1 MAAMTVEEIT
11 ALGYTYGKA
20 KASTK
25 VVHPKRKNADSAVSV
40 CNKKLGA
47 DVLPSDA
54 NETNICVACR
64 VVIQKGEERGQELTE
79 VDATGIV
86 SNLMEAASKAVTKT
100 EGDTVAKATDTK
112 AEDKH
117 AETVEQI
124 SANIER
130 FVSLLEAENE
140 EGATELADET
150 EAMISG
156 LPTRGNIPGEVK
168 KTWAQFKQDSRTAI
182 REAKKGA
189 TEKPK
194 ASTEVVTLETTED
207 YRSVE
212 GMEDLINEGANVI
225 SEGVKLHLKASETAY
240 NLGRNL
246 LNVRLSIKVKG
257 APDLKAK
264 SQAYRDA
271 SGHLKAQAIMQLR
284 EAGVD
289 EFDANEAAEKL
300 WKSMQNQTGDVLA
313 DYAKELEGP
322 RRTDWDGLFGEVAK
336 AHPALSPS
344 EAVSA
349 YYGIDLIGPREKA
362 RIKAREKSELAAKAK
377 QALEA
382 GNTDEAEELEDE
394 IKSLDGK
401 AEPTPGEKAK
411 ADVKKI
417 KSGTKALA
425 GVNPEELEDED
436 RKAVR
441 DDIQAQIDA
450 LRDLVTKYL

>member
-100 EGDTVAKATDTK
+100 EGDTVAKATETK
-112 AEDKH
+112 AEDKY
-117 AETVEQI
+117 ADTIEQI

-130 FVSLLEAENE
+130 AGSLAEAENAEGLE
-140 EGATELADET
+140 ELNKET
-150 EAMISG
+150 ESLISG
-156 LPTRGNIPGEVK
+156 LPIRGKTPAGD
-168 KTWAQFKQDSRTAI
+168 KTWAAFKQESRNAF
-182 REAKKGA
+182 REAA
-189 TEKPK
+189 TVAEPKP
-194 ASTEVVTLETTED
+194 STEVVTLETTED

-271 SGHLKAQAIMQLR
+271 SGHLKAQAIVQLR

>member
-100 EGDTVAKATDTK
+100 EGDTVAKATETK
-112 AEDKH
+112 AEDKY
-117 AETVEQI
+117 ADTIEQI

-130 FVSLLEAENE
+130 AGSLAEAENAEGLE
-140 EGATELADET
+140 ELNKET
-150 EAMISG
+150 ESLISG
-156 LPTRGNIPGEVK
+156 LPIRGKTPAGD
-168 KTWAQFKQDSRTAI
+168 KTWAAFKQESRNAF
-182 REAKKGA
+182 REAA
-189 TEKPK
+189 TVAEPKP
-194 ASTEVVTLETTED
+194 STEVVTLETTED

-271 SGHLKAQAIMQLR
+271 SGHLKAQAIVQLR

-349 YYGIDLIGPREKA
+349 YYGIDLVGPREKA
-362 RIKAREKSELAAKAK
+362 RIKAAEKRELAEKAK

-382 GNTDEAEELEDE
+382 GNTDEAEELEAE
-394 IKSLDGK
+394 AKALEGK

-417 KSGTKALA
+417 KSGAKALA
-425 GVNPEELEDED
+425 GIDPEELEDED

>member
-86 SNLMEAASKAVTKT
+86 ATLMEAASKAVTKT

-112 AEDKH
+112 AEDKY
-117 AETVEQI
+117 ADTIEQI

-130 FVSLLEAENE
+130 AGSLAEAENTEGLE
-140 EGATELADET
+140 ELNKET
-150 EAMISG
+150 EALISG
-156 LPTRGNIPGEVK
+156 LPIRGKTPAGD
-168 KTWAQFKQDSRTAI
+168 KTWAAFKQESRNAF
-182 REAKKGA
+182 REAA
-189 TEKPK
+189 TVAEPKP
-194 ASTEVVTLETTED
+194 STEVVTLETTED

-271 SGHLKAQAIMQLR
+271 SGHLKAQAIVQLR

-313 DYAKELEGP
+313 DYAKELDGP
-322 RRTDWDGLFGEVAK
+322 KREEWDGLFGEVAK

-349 YYGIDLIGPREKA
+349 YYGIDLVGPREKA
-362 RIKAREKSELAAKAK
+362 RIKAAEKRELAEKAK

-382 GNTDEAEELEDE
+382 GNTDEAEELEAE
-394 IKSLDGK
+394 AKALEGK

-417 KSGTKALA
+417 KSGAKALA

>member
-1 MAAMTVEEIT
+1 MAITVQEI
-11 ALGYTYGKA
+11 AELGHTFAVVRNG
-20 KASTK
+20 K
-25 VVHPKRKNADSAVSV
+25 VVHIKRSDNNKTV
-40 CNKKLGA
+40 CGKVTTGN
-47 DVLPSDA
+47 VLRSDA
-54 NETNICVACR
+54 TDNNICVACR

-79 VDATGIV
+79 VDAAGIV

-124 SANIER
+124 NANIER

-150 EAMISG
+150 ETMISS
-156 LPTRGNIPGEVK
+156 LPTRGKTPAGD

-189 TEKPK
+189 AEKPK
-194 ASTEVVTLETTED
+194 ASAEVVVLETTED

-246 LNVRLSIKVKG
+246 LSVRLSLKVKG

-271 SGHLKAQAIMQLR
+271 SGHLKAQAVMQLI
-284 EAGVD
+284 ESGVD

-300 WKSMQNQTGDVLA
+300 WKSMNNQTGDVLA
-313 DYAKELEGP
+313 DYAKELDGP
-322 RRTDWDGLFGEVAK
+322 RRTDWDNLFGEVAK
-336 AHPALSPS
+336 AHPALTPS

-349 YYGIDLIGPREKA
+349 YYGIDLVGPREKA
-362 RIKAREKSELAAKAK
+362 RLKAAEKSALAKKAK

-382 GNTDEAEELEDE
+382 GNTDEAEELEGE
-394 IKSLDGK
+394 IASLDGK
-401 AEPTPGEKAK
+401 VEPTPGEKAK

>member
-11 ALGYTYGKA
+11 ALGYTYGKT
-20 KASTK
+20 KATTK
-25 VVHPKRKNADSAVSV
+25 VVHPKRKNADSAVSI

-112 AEDKH
+112 ADDKY
-117 AETVEQI
+117 ADTIEQI

-130 FVSLLEAENE
+130 AGSLAEAENAEGLE
-140 EGATELADET
+140 ELNKET
-150 EAMISG
+150 ESLISG
-156 LPTRGNIPGEVK
+156 LPIRGKTPAGD
-168 KTWAQFKQDSRTAI
+168 KTWAAFKQEARTAF
-182 REAKKGA
+182 REAAKGA
-189 TEKPK
+189 EKPK
-194 ASTEVVTLETTED
+194 ASAEVVTLETTED

-246 LNVRLSIKVKG
+246 LNVRLSLKVKG

-271 SGHLKAQAIMQLR
+271 SGHLKAQAIVQLR
-284 EAGVD
+284 ESGVD
-289 EFDANEAAEKL
+289 EFDAQEAAEKL
-300 WKSMQNQTGDVLA
+300 WKSMNNQTGDVLA
-313 DYAKELEGP
+313 DYAKELDGP
-322 RRTDWDGLFGEVAK
+322 KREEWDNLFGEVAK

-349 YYGIDLIGPREKA
+349 YYGIDLVGPREKA
-362 RIKAREKSELAAKAK
+362 RLKAAEKRELAAKAEA
-377 QALEA
+377 ALKA
-382 GNTDEAEELEDE
+382 GNTDEAEELEGE
-394 IKSLDGK
+394 IASLDGK
-401 AEPTPGEKAK
+401 TEPTPGEKAK

-425 GVNPEELEDED
+425 GINPEELEDED

-441 DDIQAQIDA
+441 DEVQAQIDA

>member
-86 SNLMEAASKAVTKT
+86 ATLMEAASKAVTKT

-112 AEDKH
+112 AEDKY
-117 AETVEQI
+117 ADTIEQI

-130 FVSLLEAENE
+130 AGSLAEAENTEGLE
-140 EGATELADET
+140 ELNKET
-150 EAMISG
+150 EALISG
-156 LPTRGNIPGEVK
+156 LPIRGKTPAGD
-168 KTWAQFKQDSRTAI
+168 KTWAAFKQESRNAF
-182 REAKKGA
+182 REAA
-189 TEKPK
+189 TVAEPKP
-194 ASTEVVTLETTED
+194 STEVVTLETTED

-271 SGHLKAQAIMQLR
+271 SGHLKAQAIVQLR

-313 DYAKELEGP
+313 DYAKELDGP
-322 RRTDWDGLFGEVAK
+322 KREEWDGLFGEVAK

-349 YYGIDLIGPREKA
+349 YYGIDLVGPREKA
-362 RIKAREKSELAAKAK
+362 RIKAAEKRELAEKAK

-382 GNTDEAEELEDE
+382 GNTDEAEELEAE
-394 IKSLDGK
+394 AKALEGK

-417 KSGTKALA
+417 KSGAKALA
-425 GVNPEELEDED
+425 GIDPEELEDED

-441 DDIQAQIDA
+441 DEVQAQIDA

>member
-20 KASTK
+20 KATTK
-25 VVHPKRKNADSAVSV
+25 VVHPKRKNADSAVSI

-47 DVLPSDA
+47 DVLPGDA

-112 AEDKH
+112 AEDKY
-117 AETVEQI
+117 ADTIEQI

-130 FVSLLEAENE
+130 AGSLAEAENAEGLE
-140 EGATELADET
+140 ELGKET
-150 EAMISG
+150 EALISG
-156 LPTRGNIPGEVK
+156 LPIRGKTPAGD
-168 KTWAQFKQDSRTAI
+168 KTWAAFKQESRNAF
-182 REAKKGA
+182 REAA
-189 TEKPK
+189 TVAEPKP
-194 ASTEVVTLETTED
+194 STEVVTLETTED

-246 LNVRLSIKVKG
+246 LNVRLSLKVKG

-271 SGHLKAQAIMQLR
+271 SGHLKAQAIVQLR
-284 EAGVD
+284 ESGVD
-289 EFDANEAAEKL
+289 EFDAQEAAEKL
-300 WKSMQNQTGDVLA
+300 WKSMNNQTGDVLA
-313 DYAKELEGP
+313 DYAKELDGP
-322 RRTDWDGLFGEVAK
+322 KREEWDNLFGEVAK

-349 YYGIDLIGPREKA
+349 YYGIDLVGPREKA
-362 RIKAREKSELAAKAK
+362 RLKAAEKRELAAKAEA
-377 QALEA
+377 ALKA
-382 GNTDEAEELEDE
+382 GNTDEAEELEGE
-394 IKSLDGK
+394 IASLEGK
-401 AEPTPGEKAK
+401 VEPTPGEKAK

-425 GVNPEELEDED
+425 GIDPEELEDAD

>member
-1 MAAMTVEEIT
+1 MAITVQEI
-11 ALGYTYGKA
+11 AELGHTFAVVRNG
-20 KASTK
+20 K
-25 VVHPKRKNADSAVSV
+25 VVHIKRSDSNKTV
-40 CNKKLGA
+40 CGKVTTGN
-47 DVLPSDA
+47 VLRSDA
-54 NETNICVACR
+54 TDNNICVACR
-64 VVIQKGEERGQELTE
+64 VVIQKGAEQGQELTE
-79 VDATGIV
+79 VDAAGIV
-86 SNLMEAASKAVTKT
+86 SNLMEAASKAATKT

-124 SANIER
+124 NANIER

-150 EAMISG
+150 ETMISS
-156 LPTRGNIPGEVK
+156 LPTRGKTPAGD

-189 TEKPK
+189 AEKPK
-194 ASTEVVTLETTED
+194 ASAEVVVLETTED

-246 LNVRLSIKVKG
+246 LSVRLSLKVKG

-271 SGHLKAQAIMQLR
+271 SGHLKAQAVMQLI
-284 EAGVD
+284 ESGVD

-300 WKSMQNQTGDVLA
+300 WKSMNNQTGDVLA
-313 DYAKELEGP
+313 DYAKELDGP
-322 RRTDWDGLFGEVAK
+322 RRTDWDNLFGEVAK
-336 AHPALSPS
+336 AHPALTPS

-349 YYGIDLIGPREKA
+349 YYGIDLVGPREKA
-362 RIKAREKSELAAKAK
+362 RLKAAEKSALAKKAK

-382 GNTDEAEELEDE
+382 GNTDEAEELEGE
-394 IKSLDGK
+394 IASLDGK
-401 AEPTPGEKAK
+401 VEPTPGEKAK

>member
-1 MAAMTVEEIT
+1 MAITVQEI
-11 ALGYTYGKA
+11 AELGHTFAVVRNG
-20 KASTK
+20 K
-25 VVHPKRKNADSAVSV
+25 VVHIKRSDNNKTV
-40 CNKKLGA
+40 CGKVTTGN
-47 DVLPSDA
+47 VLRSDA
-54 NETNICVACR
+54 TDNNICVACR

-79 VDATGIV
+79 VDAAGIV

-124 SANIER
+124 NANIER

-150 EAMISG
+150 ETMISS
-156 LPTRGNIPGEVK
+156 LPTRGKTPAGD

-189 TEKPK
+189 AEKPK
-194 ASTEVVTLETTED
+194 ASAEVVVLETTED
-207 YRSVE
+207 YRNVE

-246 LNVRLSIKVKG
+246 LNVRLSLKVKG

-271 SGHLKAQAIMQLR
+271 SGHLKAQAIVQLM
-284 EAGVD
+284 ESGVD

-300 WKSMQNQTGDVLA
+300 WKSMNNQTGDVLA
-313 DYAKELEGP
+313 DYAKELDGP
-322 RRTDWDGLFGEVAK
+322 KREEWDNLFGEVAK
-336 AHPALSPS
+336 AHPALTPS

-349 YYGIDLIGPREKA
+349 YYGIDLVGPREKA
-362 RIKAREKSELAAKAK
+362 RIKAAEKRALAEKAK

-382 GNTDEAEELEDE
+382 GNTDEAEELEGE
-394 IKSLDGK
+394 IAALNGK
-401 AEPTPGEKAK
+401 AEPTPSEKAV
-411 ADVKKI
+411 ADAKKI
-417 KSGTKALA
+417 KSGVKALD
-425 GVNPEELEDED
+425 GIDVDELDSET
-436 RKAVR
+436 RVKVR
-441 DDIQAQIDA
+441 DEIQAQIEA
-450 LRDLVTKYL
+450 LRTLATRYI

>member
-1 MAAMTVEEIT
+1 MAITVQEI
-11 ALGYTYGKA
+11 AELGHTFAVVRNG
-20 KASTK
+20 K
-25 VVHPKRKNADSAVSV
+25 VVHIKRSDNNKTV
-40 CNKKLGA
+40 CGKVTTGN
-47 DVLPSDA
+47 VLRSDA
-54 NETNICVACR
+54 TDNNICVACR

-79 VDATGIV
+79 VDAAGIV

-124 SANIER
+124 NANIER

-150 EAMISG
+150 ETMISS
-156 LPTRGNIPGEVK
+156 LPTRGKTPAGD

-189 TEKPK
+189 AEKPK
-194 ASTEVVTLETTED
+194 ASAEVVVLETTED

-246 LNVRLSIKVKG
+246 LSVRLSLKVKG

-271 SGHLKAQAIMQLR
+271 SGHLKAQAVMQLI
-284 EAGVD
+284 ESGVD

-300 WKSMQNQTGDVLA
+300 WKSMNNQTGDVLA
-313 DYAKELEGP
+313 DYAKELDGP
-322 RRTDWDGLFGEVAK
+322 RRTDWDNLFGEVAK
-336 AHPALSPS
+336 AHPALTPP

-349 YYGIDLIGPREKA
+349 YYGIDLVGPREKA
-362 RIKAREKSELAAKAK
+362 RLKAAEKSALAKKAK

-382 GNTDEAEELEDE
+382 GNTDEAEELEGE
-394 IKSLDGK
+394 IASLDGK
-401 AEPTPGEKAK
+401 VEPTPGEKAK

>member
-117 AETVEQI
+117 AETIEQI

-130 FVSLLEAENE
+130 AGSLAEAENAEGLE
-140 EGATELADET
+140 ELNKET
-150 EAMISG
+150 EALISG
-156 LPTRGNIPGEVK
+156 LPIRGKTPAGD
-168 KTWAQFKQDSRTAI
+168 KTWAAFKQESRNAF
-182 REAKKGA
+182 REAA
-189 TEKPK
+189 TVAEPKP
-194 ASTEVVTLETTED
+194 STEVVTLETTED

-271 SGHLKAQAIMQLR
+271 SGHLKAQAIVQLR

-349 YYGIDLIGPREKA
+349 YYGIDLVGPREKA
-362 RIKAREKSELAAKAK
+362 RIKAAEKRELAEKAK

-382 GNTDEAEELEDE
+382 GNTDEAEELEAE
-394 IKSLDGK
+394 AKALEGK

-417 KSGTKALA
+417 KSGAKALA
-425 GVNPEELEDED
+425 GIDPEELEDED

>member
-1 MAAMTVEEIT
+1 
-11 ALGYTYGKA
+11 
-20 KASTK
+20 
-25 VVHPKRKNADSAVSV
+25 
-40 CNKKLGA
+40 
-47 DVLPSDA
+47 
-54 NETNICVACR
+54 

-100 EGDTVAKATDTK
+100 EGDTVAKATETK
-112 AEDKH
+112 AEDKY
-117 AETVEQI
+117 ADTIEQI

-130 FVSLLEAENE
+130 AGSLAEAENAEGLE
-140 EGATELADET
+140 ELNKET
-150 EAMISG
+150 ESLISG
-156 LPTRGNIPGEVK
+156 LPIRGKTPAGD
-168 KTWAQFKQDSRTAI
+168 KTWAAFKQESRNAF
-182 REAKKGA
+182 REAA
-189 TEKPK
+189 TVAEPKP
-194 ASTEVVTLETTED
+194 STEVVTLETTED

-271 SGHLKAQAIMQLR
+271 SGHLKAQAIVQLR

-313 DYAKELEGP
+313 DYAKELDGP
-322 RRTDWDGLFGEVAK
+322 KREEWDGLFGEVAK

-349 YYGIDLIGPREKA
+349 YYGIDLVGPREKA
-362 RIKAREKSELAAKAK
+362 RIKAAEKRELAEKAK

-382 GNTDEAEELEDE
+382 GNTDEAEELEAE
-394 IKSLDGK
+394 AKALEGK

-417 KSGTKALA
+417 KSGAKALA
-425 GVNPEELEDED
+425 GIDPEELEDED

-441 DDIQAQIDA
+441 DEVQAQIDA

>member
-1 MAAMTVEEIT
+1 MAITVQEI
-11 ALGYTYGKA
+11 AELGHTFAVVRNG
-20 KASTK
+20 K
-25 VVHPKRKNADSAVSV
+25 VVHIKRSGNNKTV
-40 CNKKLGA
+40 CGKVTTGN
-47 DVLPSDA
+47 VLRSDA
-54 NETNICVACR
+54 TDNNICVACR

-79 VDATGIV
+79 VDAAGIV

-124 SANIER
+124 NANIER

-150 EAMISG
+150 ETMISS
-156 LPTRGNIPGEVK
+156 LPTRGKTPAGD

-189 TEKPK
+189 AEKPK
-194 ASTEVVTLETTED
+194 ASAEVVVLETTED

-246 LNVRLSIKVKG
+246 LSVRLSLKVKG

-271 SGHLKAQAIMQLR
+271 SGHLKAQAVMQLI
-284 EAGVD
+284 ESGVD

-300 WKSMQNQTGDVLA
+300 WKSMNNQTGDVLA
-313 DYAKELEGP
+313 DYAKELDGP
-322 RRTDWDGLFGEVAK
+322 RRTDWDNLFGEVAK
-336 AHPALSPS
+336 AHPALTPS

-349 YYGIDLIGPREKA
+349 YYGIDLVGPREKA
-362 RIKAREKSELAAKAK
+362 RLKAAEKSALAKKAK

-382 GNTDEAEELEDE
+382 GNTDEAEELEGE
-394 IKSLDGK
+394 IASLDGK
-401 AEPTPGEKAK
+401 VEPTPGEKAK